1 MQAISRDENHCRIVL
16 EAVADATLAKDDF
29 REGLNLIGPQFGME
43 IEYIYVLHE
52 LCLGG
57 FSKYAPPWFADY
69 EPLITHERLNA
80 FLAAVD
86 ARGDGNISTSEFYAI
101 FPHLAGSSS
110 SSSSSS
116 SAVSWTSSGN
126 DVKEQRLQHGLYVSR
141 LEWTGRIPERGH
153 VYAVVQD
160 GAGELAG
167 VISYGGDTLTIDQSG
182 YYYIA
187 VSSDPSYARWKLT
200 LSPSR

>member
-1 MQAISRDENHCRIVL
+1 MQAIARDENHCRIVL
-16 EAVADATLAKDDF
+16 EAVGDATRAKDGF
-29 REGLNLIGPQFGME
+29 REGLDLIGPQLGME

-52 LCLGG
+52 LCLDE
-57 FSKYAPPWFADY
+57 FPKYAPPWFADY

-80 FLAAVD
+80 FLATVD

-110 SSSSSS
+110 SP

-153 VYAVVQD
+153 VYAVVRD
-160 GAGELAG
+160 GAGELTR
-167 VISYGGDTLTIDQSG
+167 VISYGGDTLTIDQ
-182 YYYIA
+182 
-187 VSSDPSYARWKLT
+187 
-200 LSPSR
+200 